1 MSVALIEVVAPSILL
16 LLSFCSDARAASV
29 KKLVKFFSQVFFR
42 VHSVASFPT
51 ICVFGCF
58 SIDCWFEGLG
68 LVLIGKLTD
77 SLQNNLAYNGPYG
90 WTNIGSH
97 LNFGM

>member
-42 VHSVASFPT
+42 VLSVASFPT

-58 SIDCWFEGLG
+58 QLIAGSSDLGWF
-68 LVLIGKLTD
+68 
-77 SLQNNLAYNGPYG
+77 
-90 WTNIGSH
+90 
-97 LNFGM
+97 